1 MRAADR
7 AAPRRWLT
15 RAGLIDTLIGMT
27 DSAPEHAATEADLA
41 AYVGTEPADK
51 VLREAGMAPTAA
63 GKQRWRERL
72 RVPIPQEALDEGQR
86 WLAEA
91 HAEAHGEAA

>member
-1 MRAADR
+1 MPV
-7 AAPRRWLT
+7 AAPAIPSRTIHRLMDGCSSLT

-27 DSAPEHAATEADLA
+27 DSASEHAAPEADLA

-86 WLAEA
+86 RLA
-91 HAEAHGEAA
+91 